1 MKKTPSQK
9 PGPSTSAGKA
19 ISSKNSTKHG
29 LCGNPS
35 KLFPGE
41 THEQYNMVRDRWF
54 AEYDSDSPGTAML
67 LEQLINCDR
76 QIRFSSSAVM
86 DAEIA
91 LHNAENA
98 SQRDESRIES
108 LQKHLTLK
116 LRYKTQHERSFQRA
130 FRNIEQFGQRRIRE
144 TLAAQRLQV
153 FQHKIVCF
161 TALVCKKN
169 GIDPAILL
177 PFITSGSIQPQPEP
191 SSEQTPCL

>member
-1 MKKTPSQK
+1 MKKTPSRQ

-19 ISSKNSTKHG
+19 NSSKNSTKHG

-35 KLFPGE
+35 KFFPNE
-41 THEQYNMVRDRWF
+41 TQEQYNAVRDRWF

-91 LHNAENA
+91 LHNAESA
-98 SQRDESRIES
+98 SQRDEARIES
-108 LQKHLTLK
+108 LQRDLTLK

-130 FRNIEQFGQRRIRE
+130 FRNIEQFGQRRVREELAIRRFDLLE
-144 TLAAQRLQV
+144 
-153 FQHKIVCF
+153 HKVACL
-161 TALVCKKN
+161 TALQCHKY
-169 GIDPAILL
+169 GLDPKVILL
-177 PFITSGSIQPQPEP
+177 VTNSLAEIADPGPE
-191 SSEQTPCL
+191 SEESPI

>member
-108 LQKHLTLK
+108 LQNRIARPRELSGNKQFFRFPAAILSRRNRDPL
-116 LRYKTQHERSFQRA
+116 LEGALWLPNVECDAKTRLIPDIDIA
-130 FRNIEQFGQRRIRE
+130 VLDNRIR
-144 TLAAQRLQV
+144 
-153 FQHKIVCF
+153 
-161 TALVCKKN
+161 
-169 GIDPAILL
+169 
-177 PFITSGSIQPQPEP
+177 
-191 SSEQTPCL
+191 